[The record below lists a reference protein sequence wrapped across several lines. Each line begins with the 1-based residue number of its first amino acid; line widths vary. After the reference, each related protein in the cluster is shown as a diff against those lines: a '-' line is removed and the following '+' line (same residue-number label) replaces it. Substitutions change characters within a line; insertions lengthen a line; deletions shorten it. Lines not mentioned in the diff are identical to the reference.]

1 MSIFTIEN
9 GHKPTISRYD
19 DQDTNTNY
27 TQDELREIMAENP
40 SLVATR
46 PVLTTPERRS
56 DYTEPLFQIAG
67 FGVSHMHIDL
77 VSVALM
83 ALFVIS
89 SLVSHFRR

>member
-1 MSIFTIEN
+1 MAIFTIEN
-9 GHKPTISRYD
+9 NHKPTISRYD
-19 DQDTNTNY
+19 DQDTVQEDVTVDLGEE
-27 TQDELREIMAENP
+27 TPAVELPI
-40 SLVATR
+40 
-46 PVLTTPERRS
+46 LTAPERRS

-89 SLVSHFRR
+89 SLASHFRR

>member
-1 MSIFTIEN
+1 MAIFTIEN
-9 GHKPTISRYD
+9 NHKPTISRYD
-19 DQDTNTNY
+19 DQDTNY
-27 TQDELREIMAENP
+27 TQDELREMMAENP
-40 SLVATR
+40 TLVETR
-46 PVLTTPERRS
+46 PILTAPERRS

-89 SLVSHFRR
+89 SLASHFRR